1 MMNSLLL
8 ELKPW
13 VAWMHLHPNWVGVV
27 AFAISFLEC
36 VALIGFFVPGAVLFT
51 AIGSLIGAG
60 IVSAQMVLIPTII
73 GAILG
78 DALSFMLG
86 YHYREHLRDMWPFKF
101 YPKLLQKGESFF
113 YRHGGKSVLAARFI
127 GPIRPMLPLV
137 AGMLNMS
144 PWRFTIVNS
153 ISAIIWAPVY
163 MLPGYLLGKASTAL
177 PPDVAMNLMLYVIVI
192 LLILWCISWLIKLLI
207 AWIFNAIHDGLDKL
221 WLVIKDRPWLRP
233 LHIALQDPLHPES
246 HAQLTLGLY
255 FIFMGIVFGWIA
267 WSVMSQGLLTS
278 WNHSILFFLRS
289 LRSPA
294 VDPSFIIFTI
304 IGDPKVILGVFII
317 LLFWFFGIRAYRTAV
332 HWGVLGIL
340 AFGGTEVF
348 KIIVHSPRPWG
359 LWLTPSG
366 YSFPSGHTALSAII
380 LGFFAVLVAREL
392 KKPQQWI
399 PYTLVT
405 LLVLTI
411 AVSRLYL
418 GAHWLTDVIGAMF
431 FAMAVVML
439 VTLSYRRQPTPQL
452 KLLPLCL
459 VFILSWGSIATVYG
473 LKHYHKITGDYNIVV
488 SAKVL
493 SIDDWWNYDG
503 IDEPFYRLDRT
514 GKPAQVLNVQ
524 WAGNVENIKNSLI
537 AKGWHVS
544 PNTTLDA
551 ILQRLN
557 KSPRSAK
564 KMEMPV
570 LPPLYQE
577 QRPVLVMTKNLD
589 SSDSLLLLS
598 LWNSKTRFT
607 NSVIPLWLGNVRY
620 LYAGQAGFF
629 HLRPQKVSI
638 SARPAVTL
646 LEDDLGD
653 YVWKQLSYPFSP
665 NNVFAKLDWDGQIV
679 LVKPKNEG
687 NG

>member
-1 MMNSLLL
+1 
-8 ELKPW
+8 
-13 VAWMHLHPNWVGVV
+13 MHLHPNWVGVV

-60 IVSAQMVLIPTII
+60 VVSAPMVLIPTII

-78 DALSFMLG
+78 DALSFLLG
-86 YHYREHLRDMWPFKF
+86 YHYREHLRDIWPFKF
-101 YPKLLQKGESFF
+101 YPGLLQKGESFF

-137 AGMLNMS
+137 AGMLNMP

-153 ISAIIWAPVY
+153 ISAVIWAPIY
-163 MLPGYLLGKASTAL
+163 MLPGFLLGKASTAL

-192 LLILWCISWLIKLLI
+192 LLILWCISWLIKRLI
-207 AWIFNAIHDGLDKL
+207 AWIFNTLHDGLDKL
-221 WLVIKDRPWLRP
+221 WLVIKDRPWLHP

-255 FIFMGIVFGWIA
+255 FIFMSVFFGWIA
-267 WSVMSQGLLTS
+267 WSVITQGMLTS
-278 WNHSILFFLRS
+278 WNHSALFLLRS
-289 LRSPA
+289 LRNPS
-294 VDPSFIIFTI
+294 VDPVFIIFTMM
-304 IGDPKVILGVFII
+304 GDPKVMLGVFIV
-317 LLFWFFGIRAYRTAV
+317 LLLWFFGIRAYRTAV
-332 HWGVLGIL
+332 HWGMLGIF
-340 AFGGTEVF
+340 AFGGTELF
-348 KIIVHSPRPWG
+348 KYIVHSPRPWG

-366 YSFPSGHTALSAII
+366 YSFPSGHTALSAAMM
-380 LGFFAVLVAREL
+380 GFFAVLVAREL
-392 KKPQQWI
+392 KKTQQWM
-399 PYTLVT
+399 PYTLAT
-405 LLVLTI
+405 LLVLAI
-411 AVSRLYL
+411 AISRLYL
-418 GAHWLTDVIGAMF
+418 GAHWLTDVVGAMF

-439 VTLSYRRQPTPQL
+439 MTLSYRRQPTPRL

-459 VFILSWGSIATVYG
+459 VLILSWGGIATVYG
-473 LKHYHKITGDYNIVV
+473 LKQYHQITQDYTIVV

-493 SIDDWWNYDG
+493 AMDDWWNYDG
-503 IDEPFYRLDRT
+503 IDEPFYRLGRT

-524 WAGNVENIKNSLI
+524 WAGNIENIKNNLM

-544 PNTTLDA
+544 PNTTFEA
-551 ILQRLN
+551 ILERLN
-557 KSPRSAK
+557 KPSKTRK

-577 QRPVLVMTKNLD
+577 QRPVLVMTKNVD
-589 SSDSLLLLS
+589 SSDSLLLLR

-607 NSVIPLWLGNVRY
+607 DSSTPLWLGNVTY
-620 LYAGQAGFF
+620 LYAWQAGFF
-629 HLRPQKVSI
+629 HLHPQKVNL
-638 SARPAVTL
+638 SAQPAVTF
-646 LEDDLGD
+646 LEEDLDD
-653 YVWKQLSYPFSP
+653 YVWKQLSYPFSAH
-665 NNVFAKLDWDGQIV
+665 NAFAKLEWDGQIV